1 MIVQSGLRITH
12 MFHHIE
18 KLAENIVVV
27 LLLMKSR
34 LILHIKRLT
43 HIQSVQPDLIRVN
56 ILVPE
61 ISLAGARHLLDL
73 AVYKI
78 NRFAVFF
85 FSGQIV
91 EFKQGFPRI
100 DIVDI

>member
-1 MIVQSGLRITH
+1 MIVQSGLRIAH
-12 MFHHIE
+12 MLHHIE
-18 KLAENIVVV
+18 KLAENIVII

-61 ISLAGARHLLDL
+61 ISLCRARHLLNL

-78 NRFAVFF
+78 DRLPVFF

-91 EFKQGFPRI
+91 ELKQGFSRI
-100 DIVDI
+100 DIVNI

>member
-1 MIVQSGLRITH
+1 

-85 FSGQIV
+85 FSGSDRRVQT
-91 EFKQGFPRI
+91 GFFPH
-100 DIVDI
+100 